1 MPLVGDHEVEIKAT
15 GNNVPFKSFLNRYPT
30 PYEQSESTNQLYYS
44 WNYGGKA
51 MLPSEVESVC
61 NLKCSF
67 KTPPQ

>member
-51 MLPSEVESVC
+51 ILPPEVVFVC
-61 NLKCSF
+61 NL
-67 KTPPQ
+67 T